1 MKVDISQTVA
11 ILSLPAMLG
20 VAGLGTFFW
29 MAGTGWS
36 DMTGVGVGIIYV
48 ALTVIQIIFTVHVLE
63 NHAGAAWA
71 GSGKVDLIESISSN
85 YALTPACNEQLN

>member
-48 ALTVIQIIFTVHVLE
+48 ALTVIQIIFTVTWWRIMR
-63 NHAGAAWA
+63 AQ
-71 GSGKVDLIESISSN
+71 
-85 YALTPACNEQLN
+85 PEQDQVKWT